1 MVYELPKYIRRLF
14 KRILQGVTGKNQVYS
29 DDLGREYIILSGRIT
44 QDEYDKK
51 AYELKNRQYELREI
65 VTTPLIK
72 RLFRKDKK

>member
-1 MVYELPKYIRRLF
+1 
-14 KRILQGVTGKNQVYS
+14 
-29 DDLGREYIILSGRIT
+29 LSGRIT

-51 AYELKNRQYELREI
+51 AYELKDRQYELREI